1 MATLTR
7 LLGVDLGD
15 SRIGL
20 AVADSQTGGVKPLTT
35 IRRAEP
41 MRDAATLAK
50 LCAEQRIDEIVV
62 GLPLNMDGTEGAQ
75 AVQARE
81 WVKAITPSLGKRIA
95 WHDERLSSVAAEGR
109 MGRPARGRSGGP
121 PSAAARNARRARV
134 DREAAAQILQAEL
147 DSRSSDARTL

>member
-1 MATLTR
+1 MTR
-7 LLGVDLGD
+7 LLGVDFGE

-20 AVADSQTGGVKPLTT
+20 AVADSRTGSVKPLTT
-35 IRRAEP
+35 IRRGDAA
-41 MRDAATLAK
+41 RDAATLAT

-75 AVQARE
+75 AAHARE
-81 WVKAITPSLGKRIA
+81 WVDAITPSLGKRVS
-95 WHDERLSSVAAEGR
+95 WHDERLSSVAAEQR
-109 MGRPARGRSGGP
+109 MGRAARGKSGGP
-121 PSAAARNARRARV
+121 PSAAARDARRARV

>member
-7 LLGVDLGD
+7 LLGVDLGE

-20 AVADSQTGGVKPLTT
+20 AVADSQSGSVKPLTT

-41 MRDAATLAK
+41 ARDAATLAT

-75 AVQARE
+75 AAGARE
-81 WVKAITPSLGKRIA
+81 WVGAIKAKLGQRIS
-95 WHDERLSSVAAEGR
+95 WHDERLSSVAAEER
-109 MGRPARGRSGGP
+109 MGRPARGKSGGP
-121 PSAAARNARRARV
+121 PSAAARNTRRARV
-134 DREAAAQILQAEL
+134 DREAAAEILQAEL
-147 DSRSSDARTL
+147 DSRTSDERTL

>member
-1 MATLTR
+1 LTR
-7 LLGVDLGD
+7 LLGVDLGE

-20 AVADSQTGGVKPLTT
+20 AVADSQTGSVKPVAT

-41 MRDAATLAK
+41 ARDAATIAT

-75 AVQARE
+75 AANARE
-81 WVKAITPSLGKRIA
+81 WVSSISTSLGMRIS
-95 WHDERLSSVAAEGR
+95 WHDERLSSVAAEKR
-109 MGRPARGRSGGP
+109 MGRPGRGKSGGP

-147 DSRSSDARTL
+147 DSRTSDERSL